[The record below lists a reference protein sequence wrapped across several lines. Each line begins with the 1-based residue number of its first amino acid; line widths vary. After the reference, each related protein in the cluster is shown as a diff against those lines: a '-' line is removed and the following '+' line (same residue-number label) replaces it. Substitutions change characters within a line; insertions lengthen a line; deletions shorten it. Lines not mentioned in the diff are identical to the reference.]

1 MAKFLGVNKRRPKL
15 TRSQS
20 FKFKG
25 TWVNIENRQKLS
37 FGCPVPETPND
48 LRLFL
53 LISSNSLFG
62 PTGYEHKY
70 YPLNLLINILLKQFL
85 LIR

>member
-15 TRSQS
+15 ARSQS
-20 FKFKG
+20 FKLKG
-25 TWVNIENRQKLS
+25 TWVIVENRQKLS
-37 FGCPVPETPND
+37 FGCPVSETPKD

-70 YPLNLLINILLKQFL
+70 YPLNLLINILLKQL
-85 LIR
+85 NLY

>member
-1 MAKFLGVNKRRPKL
+1 MDKFLGVNKRRPKL

-25 TWVNIENRQKLS
+25 TWVIIENRPKLS
-37 FGCPVPETPND
+37 FGFPVPETPND
-48 LRLFL
+48 QHLLL

-62 PTGYEHKY
+62 STGYEHNKY
-70 YPLNLLINILLKQFL
+70 YPLNLLINILLKQL
-85 LIR
+85 KL

>member
-25 TWVNIENRQKLS
+25 TWVIIENRQKLS
-37 FGCPVPETPND
+37 FGCSVPEPPKRPAPFSFDFFEFTIQTH
-48 LRLFL
+48 RL
-53 LISSNSLFG
+53 
-62 PTGYEHKY
+62 
-70 YPLNLLINILLKQFL
+70 
-85 LIR
+85 